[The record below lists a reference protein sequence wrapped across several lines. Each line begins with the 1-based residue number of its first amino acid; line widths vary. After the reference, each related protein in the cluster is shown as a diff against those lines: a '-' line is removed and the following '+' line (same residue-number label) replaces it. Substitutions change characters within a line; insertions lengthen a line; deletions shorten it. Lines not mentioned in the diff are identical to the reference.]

1 MQVLSFPVQENSLF
15 GIRMNDVFKI
25 LGSSSLKPNTDKTSD
40 IVGTVREGDREI
52 PVHTPY
58 RWISSGTQNSDPLTR
73 ILVVSAENG
82 GRFGIGISKMGKVLR
97 VQGTKTSRPGTSHA
111 FLLEAKTFD
120 GSPILIVDP
129 DLFLSGKTGDASGPT
144 SSHSGKTRQPENPG
158 PPGATDDLISQ
169 IGKTAREI
177 QKILSLSDTM
187 IDAMKLMENNLPKT
201 SDALEAVSKMTE
213 EAAHK
218 ILGVL
223 ESAVTTNQEVRNRLS
238 SLKEHPETLDQTL
251 NSVHALLEEEEGRI
265 MQGFEAMVFQ
275 DLVGQNIRQMT
286 RTLNE
291 LEKKLLEILIEFSPS
306 ASKEE
311 KEPEKATDSPI
322 PGLDLKG
329 VPGQSAISQDSVD
342 KLLSEFGF

>member
-1 MQVLSFPVQENSLF
+1 MQVLSFPVQGNSLF
-15 GIRMNDVFKI
+15 GVRMNDVFKI
-25 LGSSSLKPNTDKTSD
+25 IGPSALKTVSD
-40 IVGTVREGDREI
+40 SKRPDLLGTVREGDREI

-58 RWISSGTQNSDPLTR
+58 GWLSSAHGNPDPLSR
-73 ILVVSAENG
+73 VLVVSAESG

-97 VQGTKTSRPGTSHA
+97 VQDKPFPRTDRTHP

-120 GSPILIVDP
+120 GTPILIVDP
-129 DLFLSGKTGDASGPT
+129 DRFLSEHAAGSTASQT
-144 SSHSGKTRQPENPG
+144 SKPRNSDHSE
-158 PPGATDDLISQ
+158 GATDDLISQ

-187 IDAMKLMENNLPKT
+187 LDAMKLMENNIPKT
-201 SDALEAVSKMTE
+201 SGALEAVSKMTE
-213 EAAHK
+213 DAAHK

-223 ESAVTTNQEVRNRLS
+223 ESANSTNQEVRNRLA

-251 NSVHALLEEEEGRI
+251 DSINALLDQEENRI

-306 ASKEE
+306 VSKEDVRLDE
-311 KEPEKATDSPI
+311 GSDSTI
-322 PGLDLKG
+322 PALDLKG